1 VKQPAPDVVIAGKY
15 CLESQLAS
23 GGMGSVWIARHLDL
37 DIEIAIKFMDPACAS
52 PEGRVRFEREAKAAA
67 CLQSPHVV
75 AVLDYGVDEDL
86 PYIVMELLKGED
98 LEDRLLKHGRLPL
111 AQASKILSQAAKALR
126 RAQELGIVHRDL
138 KPHNLFLAKAAEGDE
153 EHDDV
158 LKILDFGIAKETGP
172 ALVGGATQTG
182 EIMGSPHYMS
192 PEHVRGARDIDFRSD
207 LWSLGVIMFRAC
219 TGRLPFDSDVVG
231 DVIGKILAD
240 PIPKATS
247 IAKDL
252 PASIDEFFGRAL
264 ARDRNQ
270 RYQSAREMADEFAE
284 IVRSPSNPRI
294 SRPPSLNPMSGR
306 SGAKSSTSL
315 NPFSDAGGG
324 DSNVTQATTVDT
336 RRAQSGNPAV
346 LKGIAAGAAVV
357 IAAGVMVILLARGP
371 STEEV
376 AQPSGAAAAAPP
388 TPSAVP
394 ENKATAPAPTAP
406 EPPASPSA
414 ASAASTAS
422 TAAAANT
429 STAPADTSAAP
440 ADTTAGTQK
449 ATTAKPATTGA
460 AKPATTNK
468 PPKKSWGF

>member
-1 VKQPAPDVVIAGKY
+1 MKQPAPDVVIAGKY
-15 CLESQLAS
+15 CLENQLAA

-52 PEGRVRFEREAKAAA
+52 AEGRIRFEREAKAAA

-98 LEDRLLKHGRLPL
+98 LEDRLLRLGRLPL
-111 AQASKILSQAAKALR
+111 KQASAILSQAAKALR

-138 KPHNLFLAKAAEGDE
+138 KPHNLFLAKSAEGDE
-153 EHDDV
+153 EQGDV

-182 EIMGSPHYMS
+182 ELMGSPHYMS
-192 PEHVRGARDIDFRSD
+192 PEHVRGAKDIDFRSD

-240 PIPKATS
+240 PIPKPTS

-252 PASIDEFFGRAL
+252 PAAMDEFFARAL

-270 RYQSAREMADEFAE
+270 RYQSAKEMAEEFAE

-294 SRPPSLNPMSGR
+294 SRPPSL
-306 SGAKSSTSL
+306 SL
-315 NPFSDAGGG
+315 NPASSKASGSLSSLSDTGSGE
-324 DSNVTQATTVDT
+324 STITQATTIDA
-336 RRAQSGNPAV
+336 RRSQSSNPAV

-357 IAAGVMVILLARGP
+357 IAAGLMVILLARGP
-371 STEEV
+371 APETPT
-376 AQPSGAAAAAPP
+376 QAAAANMPAPQP
-388 TPSAVP
+388 TAAPIDTSAAATAVP
-394 ENKATAPAPTAP
+394 QEQPAPTAAP
-406 EPPASPSA
+406 TSSASAVTANTTVPSA
-414 ASAASTAS
+414 EGS
-422 TAAAANT
+422 
-429 STAPADTSAAP
+429 
-440 ADTTAGTQK
+440 K
-449 ATTAKPATTGA
+449 ATPAKTGAAGA
-460 AKPATTNK
+460 AKPTATNK
-468 PPKKSWGF
+468 PKKSWGF

>member
-1 VKQPAPDVVIAGKY
+1 MKQPAPDVVIAGKY
-15 CLESQLAS
+15 CLESQLAA
-23 GGMGSVWIARHLDL
+23 GGMGSVWIGRHLDL

-52 PEGRVRFEREAKAAA
+52 AEGRIRFEREAKAAA

-75 AVLDYGVDEDL
+75 AVLDYGVDDDL

-98 LEDRLLKHGRLPL
+98 LEDRLLRFGRLPL
-111 AQASKILSQAAKALR
+111 KQASMILTQAAKALR

-138 KPHNLFLAKAAEGDE
+138 KPHNLFLAKATEGDDDE
-153 EHDDV
+153 ELGDV

-182 EIMGSPHYMS
+182 ELMGSPHYMS
-192 PEHVRGARDIDFRSD
+192 PEHVRGAKDIDFRSD

-247 IAKDL
+247 LAKDL
-252 PASIDEFFGRAL
+252 PPAVDEFFARAL

-270 RYQSAREMADEFAE
+270 RYQSAKEMAEEFAE

-294 SRPPSLNPMSGR
+294 SRPPSL
-306 SGAKSSTSL
+306 ASL
-315 NPFSDAGGG
+315 NPASSKGSSSLSSLSDTGSGESSIA
-324 DSNVTQATTVDT
+324 QATTIDA
-336 RRAQSGNPAV
+336 RRSQSGNPAV

-357 IAAGVMVILLARGP
+357 IAAGLMVILLARGP
-371 STEEV
+371 SPE
-376 AQPSGAAAAAPP
+376 PPDPAAAAAAAVP
-388 TPSAVP
+388 TPGPQPTAAAIDTAAQAP
-394 ENKATAPAPTAP
+394 EKPAPAPTT
-406 EPPASPSA
+406 S
-414 ASAASTAS
+414 
-422 TAAAANT
+422 AAAAT
-429 STAPADTSAAP
+429 SPAATTTTTD
-440 ADTTAGTQK
+440 TAGSKT
-449 ATTAKPATTGA
+449 TTAKPATTGA
-460 AKPATTNK
+460 AKPTATNK

>member
-1 VKQPAPDVVIAGKY
+1 LESSRHHPHAPDAPKERNPTVKQPAPDVVIAGKY
-15 CLESQLAS
+15 CLENQLAA

-52 PEGRVRFEREAKAAA
+52 AEGRVRFEREAKAAA

-98 LEDRLLKHGRLPL
+98 LEDRLLRFGRLPL
-111 AQASKILSQAAKALR
+111 RQASSILTQAARALR
-126 RAQELGIVHRDL
+126 KAQELGIVHRDL
-138 KPHNLFLAKAAEGDE
+138 KPHNLFLAKTTEGDE

-182 EIMGSPHYMS
+182 ELMGSPHYMS

-252 PASIDEFFGRAL
+252 PPAVDEFFGT
-264 ARDRNQ
+264 
-270 RYQSAREMADEFAE
+270 
-284 IVRSPSNPRI
+284 
-294 SRPPSLNPMSGR
+294 SRPRRWPRTSPRSSGR
-306 SGAKSSTSL
+306 RQTRASRGRRRSS
-315 NPFSDAGGG
+315 
-324 DSNVTQATTVDT
+324 
-336 RRAQSGNPAV
+336 R
-346 LKGIAAGAAVV
+346 
-357 IAAGVMVILLARGP
+357 
-371 STEEV
+371 
-376 AQPSGAAAAAPP
+376 
-388 TPSAVP
+388 
-394 ENKATAPAPTAP
+394 
-406 EPPASPSA
+406 
-414 ASAASTAS
+414 
-422 TAAAANT
+422 
-429 STAPADTSAAP
+429 
-440 ADTTAGTQK
+440 
-449 ATTAKPATTGA
+449 
-460 AKPATTNK
+460 
-468 PPKKSWGF
+468 